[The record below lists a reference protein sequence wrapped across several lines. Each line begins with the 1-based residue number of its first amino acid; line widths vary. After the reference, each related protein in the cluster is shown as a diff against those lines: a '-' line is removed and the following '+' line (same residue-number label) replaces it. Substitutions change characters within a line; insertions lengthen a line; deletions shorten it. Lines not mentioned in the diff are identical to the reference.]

1 MKKILRN
8 ANKIFVNKIAFLLL
22 GFCMVFFFL
31 PSQTHASENSWGLD
45 WILYISRADWGA
57 DETWKYESRAEYQ
70 ALLATRAAQEAKN
83 LPETETERKRKIADE
98 YVMKNFASF
107 FTINNVIRNENGQ
120 SLWWNFQYAAKKSK
134 LIVHHTATTSSLPI
148 SVQQEKDYMKSVY
161 KFHAFSRSR
170 WDIGYNFI
178 IMPSGRIYEWRAGG
192 AGVVWAHATWNN
204 TDSVGISLV
213 WNFQWSS
220 NPTQG
225 QLDALVKLST
235 ALMKK
240 YNINPNDTTNYF
252 KWSSVYPY
260 VTVTTNYTLASHK
273 DAGITA
279 CPGENLYAMLPNLR
293 IQISQELENSPIA
306 SPTTTQKE
314 TVTLKPAKNNTTYL
328 RSKAIVPL
336 LPTPDVQLWTAPTK
350 NLIQNDAKID
360 ILKSNYL
367 DTHVFT
373 PSASIISRLSWAAT
387 IQDIEKIQ
395 AILVRVL
402 LYEAS
407 LQNEWEITCTPSCVV
422 RFDAKSQVAKT
433 ISVTAITGGW
443 FNVVFPNKTI
453 KTKMFGLSTHN
464 TSTSSGFITI
474 NNYKRVASNGIGL
487 NVFKQGILFSY
498 GPTKD
503 LEWKTKTQPQLI
515 NLVSLDNYM
524 RGIAEASDK
533 EVQTKA
539 DLLAL
544 LSKSYIMYYIWG
556 SIRHPSIPAEAIYN
570 AIDDPRFFQKYL
582 GAWREK
588 ISTTWPKA
596 LNNTKNKYIVFDN
609 KLPIL
614 PYFHCSA
621 GFTWSAK
628 ERRWWQDT
636 SYLQSVKDNL
646 GVCESGDF
654 EGHWV
659 WLSGKWAA
667 AMLASGSTVR
677 QVLDLYYPG
686 ITILQ
691 K

>member
-1 MKKILRN
+1 MISN
-8 ANKIFVNKIAFLLL
+8 NNKIFVNKIIFLIL
-22 GFCMVFFFL
+22 GFCVIPFL
-31 PSQTHASENSWGLD
+31 FPSKTYASDNSWWLA
-45 WILYISRADWGA
+45 WITYVSRADWGA
-57 DETWKYESRAEYQ
+57 DETWRYESRAEYQ
-70 ALLATRAAQEAKN
+70 ALLATRAAQAAKN
-83 LPETETERKRKIADE
+83 LPETAAEKKQRTANE
-98 YVMKNFASF
+98 YVMKNYASF
-107 FTINNVIRNENGQ
+107 FTINNVIKNENGQ
-120 SLWWNFQYAAKKSK
+120 SLWWNLQYASKKNK
-134 LIVHHTATTSSLPI
+134 VIVHHTATTSSLPI
-148 SVQQEKDYMKSVY
+148 TVQQEKEYMKSVY
-161 KFHAFSRSR
+161 KFHAFSRWR
-170 WDIGYNFI
+170 WDIGYNFV
-178 IMPSGRIYEWRAGG
+178 IMPSGRIYEGRAGG

-213 WNFQWSS
+213 WNFQWEN

-240 YNINPNDTTNYF
+240 YSINPNDTTTYF

-260 VTVTTNYTLASHK
+260 VTATNNYTFASHK

-279 CPGENLYAMLPNLR
+279 CPGENLYAMLPSLR
-293 IQISQELENSPIA
+293 KQISQQLENSPIA
-306 SPTTTQKE
+306 SSTTTVNGITNVQP
-314 TVTLKPAKNNTTYL
+314 TQTNSTYL
-328 RSKAIVPL
+328 RNRTVVPL
-336 LPTPDVQLWTAPTK
+336 LPTIGVQLWTAPTK
-350 NLIQNDAKID
+350 NIIQNDAKID
-360 ILKSNYL
+360 VLKSNYL

-387 IQDIEKIQ
+387 IQDIQKIQ
-395 AILVRVL
+395 ASLVRVL

-407 LQNEWEITCTPSCVV
+407 QQKEWNISCAPSCIV
-422 RFDAKSQVAKT
+422 RFNGKSQIAKT
-433 ISVTAITGGW
+433 FSVTAVTWWW
-443 FNVVFPNKTI
+443 FNVIFPNKTI
-453 KTKMFGLSTHN
+453 RTKLFGLNTYN

-474 NNYKRVASNGIGL
+474 NNYKRIASNGVGL
-487 NVFKQGILFSY
+487 NVFRQGMLFSY

-503 LEWKTKTQPQLI
+503 LEWKINTQPQLI

-524 RGIAEASDK
+524 RGIGEASDK

-556 SIRHPSIPAEAIYN
+556 AIRHPSIPAEAIYN

-582 GAWREK
+582 GAGWEK

-596 LNNTKNKYIVFDN
+596 LENTKNQYITFDN

-636 SYLQSVKDNL
+636 SYLQSVKDTF
-646 GVCESGDF
+646 GVCDSGDF

-667 AMLASGSTVR
+667 AMLASGSTIK
-677 QVLDLYYPG
+677 QVIDLYYPG
-686 ITILQ
+686 TTILQ